1 MTQQIAQGFR
11 DQLFDSDIGV
21 SNHLTRLTI
30 QQQYGELE
38 LQAIYGLVV
47 RTGAENDL
55 GVVTLG
61 DRLFVT
67 LVSEESVMS
76 RAQSNVLHEEAIHL
90 LKEAIE

>member
-1 MTQQIAQGFR
+1 LTQQIAQGFR

-21 SNHLTRLTI
+21 SNLGRLAI
-30 QQQYGELE
+30 EQQFGELE
-38 LQAIYGLVV
+38 LQAIYGPVV
-47 RTGAENDL
+47 RTGAENDV
-55 GVVTLG
+55 GVMTLG

-76 RAQSNVLHEEAIHL
+76 QAQSKTLHEEAIHL

>member
-21 SNHLTRLTI
+21 SNLGRLTI
-30 QQQYGELE
+30 QQQFGELE
-38 LQAIYGLVV
+38 FQAIYGLVV